1 MRKGLIPSEPRYG
14 LTVAKS
20 SSNAAIFLLP
30 TVTLNENLKAP
41 IKKGDVVGHVKY
53 EVEGITYEADLLANS
68 DVKPSRVFIKILIF
82 VIILVFAFLYLKAK
96 QNQKEKRKV
105 KYYKGR

>member
-1 MRKGLIPSEPRYG
+1 M
-14 LTVAKS
+14 
-20 SSNAAIFLLP
+20 LP

-82 VIILVFAFLYLKAK
+82 VIIIKIYKSICNNQMFVLRFFTK
-96 QNQKEKRKV
+96 QNFKIFNL
-105 KYYKGR
+105 

>member
-1 MRKGLIPSEPRYG
+1 MPSVPRYG
-14 LTVAKS
+14 FTVIKS

-82 VIILVFAFLYLKAK
+82 KQVYILISICIMYFSMTIRT
-96 QNQKEKRKV
+96 N
-105 KYYKGR
+105 

>member
-1 MRKGLIPSEPRYG
+1 MKWIKYKIVCN
-14 LTVAKS
+14 VADNILLEKRIGYS
-20 SSNAAIFLLP
+20 TANLAI
-30 TVTLNENLKAP
+30 AQA
-41 IKKGDVVGHVKY
+41 
-53 EVEGITYEADLLANS
+53 EADLLANS

-96 QNQKEKRKV
+96 QNQKKKRKV

>member
-1 MRKGLIPSEPRYG
+1 MDSKFLGVG
-14 LTVAKS
+14 LTNVIGIALFTMLVSVILKV
-20 SSNAAIFLLP
+20 IF
-30 TVTLNENLKAP
+30 T
-41 IKKGDVVGHVKY
+41 KY

-96 QNQKEKRKV
+96 QNQKKKRKV